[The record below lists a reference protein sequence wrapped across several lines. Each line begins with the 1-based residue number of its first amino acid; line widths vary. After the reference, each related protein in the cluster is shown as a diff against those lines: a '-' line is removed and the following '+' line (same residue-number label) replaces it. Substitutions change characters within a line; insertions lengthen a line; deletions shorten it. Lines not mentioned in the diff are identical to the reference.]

1 MERELKKN
9 IVKQVLESVGPCVSS
24 VLAEKI
30 KIFYPMM
37 SPDAIRKMISRSEDV
52 GKLKFVIFSHNRRF
66 IYLKNDFG
74 SIKFWR
80 ALENCLYQTNSVY
93 SHALLSIINNGGY
106 LKARDF
112 GIACGSPIRQSKHI
126 GYETVLSNLIAS
138 NILRV
143 ISVDSVGD
151 CIVLNNN
158 YSNDPGVRAMAHS
171 ESFFDKP
178 ILELIKSWLRNIG
191 LVAFN
196 QVKTKYDDETNPIV
210 GSFEWGM
217 TAPSYASPLAE
228 YVDGKLV
235 PGFVVCD
242 FSLGFCSDEITTS
255 AADTFIRKVQLTK
268 LSRANQR
275 IMFVFFAR
283 RFGKESFRKLR
294 NSGVLAIT
302 IASAFGNKVDESLN
316 RLSAV
321 VKGSLSI
328 EKHPNELLKIVQDL
342 ESISGENGNLRGYIF
357 ELFVSS
363 QAITLLG
370 SGNVTINKEYNI
382 NGSRAEG
389 DVILEGSDDIYIIE
403 CKNVTMLPSPEVT
416 RWIKKR
422 IPIINSYYKEN
433 NPEGKSIHHYMWVT
447 GMMNKNDIKRLES
460 FKAVNKKK
468 DIDFLF
474 GKGLDDFFYK
484 KKRVFDLYRKVIK
497 PKYTK
502 GFDFE
507 LDDESVDDMPF

>member
-1 MERELKKN
+1 MKKS
-9 IVKQVLESVGPCVSS
+9 IVKQVLESFGPCVSS
-24 VLAEKI
+24 ELAEKI
-30 KIFYPMM
+30 KILYPMM
-37 SPDAIRKMISRSEDV
+37 SPDAIRKMISRSTDV

-80 ALENCLYQTNSVY
+80 ALEGCLHHANSVY
-93 SHALLSIINNGGY
+93 SHAILAIINNGGY
-106 LKARDF
+106 LKKRDF
-112 GIACGSPIRQSKHI
+112 GIVCGSPIRQSKHI
-126 GYETVLSNLIAS
+126 GYGTVLSNLISS
-138 NILRV
+138 NILRE

-158 YSNDPGVRAMAHS
+158 HSNDNGVRAMAHC

-178 ILELIKSWLRNIG
+178 TLELVKSWFRNIG

-196 QVKTKYDDETNPIV
+196 QVKTKYDDDINPVV

-217 TAPSYASPLAE
+217 TAPSYVSPLAE
-228 YVDGKLV
+228 YSDGKLV

-242 FSLGFCSDEITTS
+242 FSLGFSSDEITTS

-268 LSRANQR
+268 FSRAKQR

-283 RFGKESFRKLR
+283 RFSKESFRKLR
-294 NSGVLAIT
+294 SEGVLAIT
-302 IASAFGNKVDESLN
+302 IASAFGNKVDESLSK
-316 RLSAV
+316 LSDV
-321 VKGSLSI
+321 VKGTLSI
-328 EKHPNELLKIVQDL
+328 EKHPSELLKIVQDF

-363 QAITLLG
+363 QAVTLLG
-370 SGNVTINKEYNI
+370 HGNISINKEYNI

-389 DVILEGSDDIYIIE
+389 DVVLEGNDDIYIIE

-422 IPIINSYYKEN
+422 IPTINAYYKEN
-433 NPEGKSIHHYMWVT
+433 NPEGKRIHHYMWVT
-447 GMMNKNDIKRLES
+447 GMVNKKDINRLEL
-460 FKAVNKKK
+460 FKCNNKKK

-474 GKGLDDFFYK
+474 GEGLDDYFHK
-484 KKRVFDLYRKVIK
+484 HRRVFDLYRKVIK
-497 PKYTK
+497 PKYK
-502 GFDFE
+502 KYSNFE
-507 LDDESVDDMPF
+507 LDEESVDDFPF